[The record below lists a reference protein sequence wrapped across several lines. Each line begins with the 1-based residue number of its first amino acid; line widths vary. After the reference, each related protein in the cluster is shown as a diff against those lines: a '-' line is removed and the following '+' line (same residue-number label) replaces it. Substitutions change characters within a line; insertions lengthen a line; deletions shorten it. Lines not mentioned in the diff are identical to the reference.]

1 MKKTSEELEE
11 KEGCQEL
18 AVLQKLKVEEKE
30 SSNVVAAEWI
40 QSASNEVRFDFLP
53 LEIIGGY

>member
-30 SSNVVAAEWI
+30 SSKCSCCRMDT
-40 QSASNEVRFDFLP
+40 SASNEVRFDFL
-53 LEIIGGY
+53 LLGDN